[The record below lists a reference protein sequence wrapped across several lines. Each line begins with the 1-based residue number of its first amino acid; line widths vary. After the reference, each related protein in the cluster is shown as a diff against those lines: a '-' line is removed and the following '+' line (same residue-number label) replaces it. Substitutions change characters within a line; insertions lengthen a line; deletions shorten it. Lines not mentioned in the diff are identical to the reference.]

1 MKNNNEHLDLFS
13 GIGGFALAARW
24 AGFQTVQFIENELYC
39 QKVLQ
44 KNFPGVPIHGDIHD
58 FKANKY
64 LGIRLLT
71 GGFPCQP
78 YSQAG
83 QRRGS
88 EDDRALWPEMFRII
102 CECRPHFILGENVV
116 GIVQMELDT
125 VLSDL
130 EGEGYTCQ
138 SFVVPA
144 CGKDARHRR
153 DRVWVLAH
161 SQHGTDRTKQRPEG
175 EENCIQGI
183 SGSSGCSR
191 MSGGTGGNTEALAY
205 SDSGFSDRENEE
217 IFTGRNSPDNG
228 SERENVAYS
237 ECNTEGTAH
246 RSDSRFS
253 GRGREEQS
261 ICERNQVG
269 SNTGNG
275 SEDVPYPN
283 DIGSKIR
290 HPEYPEQN
298 RKRETNNALP
308 CRENVAYSSEDNAQ
322 GQQRESLNP
331 EVGEES
337 GERQARPQNAIGGG
351 NWLPEPDVGR
361 VAHGIP
367 RRVDRLKGLGN
378 AIVPQV
384 AYEFLRLLRI

>member
-58 FKANKY
+58 FKANKH

-237 ECNTEGTAH
+237 ECNTEGTTH

-253 GRGREEQS
+253 GNGWEEQN
-261 ICERNQVG
+261 ICEWNQVG
-269 SNTGNG
+269 SNLGNG
-275 SEDVPYPN
+275 SEDVSN
-283 DIGSKIR
+283 SKGKR
-290 HPEYPEQN
+290 VEGCWSGWEQ
-298 RKRETNNALP
+298 ESHTHGQEGLP
-308 CRENVAYSSEDNAQ
+308 LCE
-322 GQQRESLNP
+322 
-331 EVGEES
+331 
-337 GERQARPQNAIGGG
+337 GERPQPTI
-351 NWLPEPDVGR
+351 WDTEPDVGR